1 MRADGLYATLRDG
14 SLRTMTRRALEFAA
28 LMSTVSGALAEP
40 ELADA
45 KARLNTAK
53 TWGCQFQ
60 NLNVGK
66 AAKSALD
73 LIVIDPDAED
83 AHGRQLSASDVA
95 LLMTK
100 PDGTRRT
107 VLAYLS
113 VGEAESYRRYWQNG
127 WRADPPDWL
136 GPENPNWPGSFVA
149 RYWTD
154 AWKRL
159 LFGTPKSGLDRIL
172 DLGFDGVFLDRVDA
186 YGDLRAER
194 ATAAADMAQ
203 LVEKLARY
211 ARARHQSFLLIGQN
225 SEELLRNKTYLA
237 AIDAVSKESLLYG
250 LNEPGVRNTDEQI
263 AWSLSRLKAAQRQ
276 GRPIFAIEYLD
287 DPSTIAT
294 ARARLSDLG
303 FVPFFANRMLDRL
316 P

>member
-1 MRADGLYATLRDG
+1 
-14 SLRTMTRRALEFAA
+14 MTRRILEFAA
-28 LMSTVSGALAEP
+28 LVSTVSAAVAEP
-40 ELADA
+40 EVGSA
-45 KARLNTAK
+45 KARLANAK

-60 NLNVGK
+60 NLKVAD
-66 AAKSALD
+66 AANSALD
-73 LIVIDPDAED
+73 LIVIDPDSED
-83 AHGRQLSASDVA
+83 THGKRLSASDVA
-95 LLMTK
+95 LLKKK
-100 PDGTRRT
+100 PDGTPRT

-113 VGEAESYRRYWQNG
+113 VGEAESYRQYWQNG
-127 WRADPPDWL
+127 WRTDPPEWL

-172 DLGFDGVFLDRVDA
+172 DLGFDGAFLDRVDA
-186 YGDLRAER
+186 YSDLQAER
-194 ATAAADMAQ
+194 ATAAADMAE
-203 LVEKLARY
+203 LVDQLARY
-211 ARARHQSFLLIGQN
+211 ARGRDQSFVLIGQN

-250 LNEPGVRNTDEQI
+250 LDKPGALNTDEQI
-263 AWSLSRLKAAQRQ
+263 AWSLRRLKAAQRQ
-276 GRPIFAIEYLD
+276 GRPVFAIEYLN
-287 DPSTIAT
+287 DPSTIAA

>member
-1 MRADGLYATLRDG
+1 
-14 SLRTMTRRALEFAA
+14 MTRRALEFAA
-28 LMSTVSGALAEP
+28 LVSAVSGAIAEP

-45 KARLNTAK
+45 KSRLNAAK

-60 NLNVGK
+60 NLNVAE

-83 AHGRQLSASDVA
+83 THGRRLSASDVA
-95 LLMTK
+95 LLKQK
-100 PDGTRRT
+100 PDGGRRT

-113 VGEAESYRRYWQNG
+113 VGEAESYRSYWQNS
-127 WRADPPDWL
+127 WRADPPEWL

-149 RYWTD
+149 HYWTD

-159 LFGTPKSGLDRIL
+159 LFGTPQSGLDRIL

-186 YGDLRAER
+186 YGDLGAER
-194 ATAAADMAQ
+194 ATAAADMAH
-203 LVEKLARY
+203 LVEELARY
-211 ARARHQSFLLIGQN
+211 ARARDHSFLLIGQN
-225 SEELLRNKTYLA
+225 SEELLRNNTYLA

-250 LNEPGVRNTDEQI
+250 LNEPGVLNTDEQI
-263 AWSLSRLKAAQRQ
+263 AWSLSRLKSAQRQ
-276 GRPIFAIEYLD
+276 GRPILAIEYLD
-287 DPSTIAT
+287 DPSTIEA
-294 ARARLSDLG
+294 ARTRLSDLG
-303 FVPFFANRMLDRL
+303 FIPFFANRMLDRL